1 MAQIHKKLTNSHCI
15 IIACKYIRTYMFYSV
30 FSKQEIKLVFKL
42 YAVCLQLIT
51 AVCLQLFPLFNYI
64 NGMKQDLEI
73 KSRVNFPPE

>member
-42 YAVCLQLIT
+42 YARSMLAVIPTVQLYQWYE
-51 AVCLQLFPLFNYI
+51 AGFR
-64 NGMKQDLEI
+64 D
-73 KSRVNFPPE
+73 